1 MFEDQELEQA
11 AMAATTDGREP
22 GDGTEQASHG
32 EASDPEAAE
41 DGRDLAGVLRVNEQR
56 VRGHLDEMVRTTVEQ
71 TINAMLDAEA
81 DDLCGAKRY
90 ERSPDRVDT
99 RAGSYTRGLETKAGK
114 VQVKVPKLR
123 KLPFETQI
131 IERYKRRETSV
142 EEALVEM
149 YLAGVS
155 VRRVEDITEALWG
168 TKVSASTVSEL
179 NQKVYETIDAWRE
192 KPIEG
197 EFSYV
202 YLDGI
207 WLKRSWGGE
216 VKNVA
221 VLIAIGV
228 NEQGFREV
236 LGVVEGAKEDTESWR
251 EFLRH
256 LKGRG
261 LRSPRLV
268 ISDKAL
274 GLTGAVAE
282 FWPDASWQRCL
293 VHWYRN
299 LGSQVPTTKMKPVMA
314 LLKAIHAQEDRE
326 AARKKALDVMAKLE
340 AMKLGKVADLLSESL
355 EEVLA
360 YMAFPSEHWKKIRSN
375 NVLERVNRE
384 VRRRTRVVGAFPDG
398 RSALMLVAAR
408 LRYVAGREWG
418 TKRYMN
424 MDHLRD
430 LDAER
435 AEAAAAGSEA
445 PAAAAV
451 GSLTPSSP
459 APGVRPSGGE
469 ETTMEVA
476 EAA

>member
-1 MFEDQELEQA
+1 MIEKQVLEPTA
-11 AMAATTDGREP
+11 
-22 GDGTEQASHG
+22 
-32 EASDPEAAE
+32 EASCPAADGVTHPTRQPSNGEERIAAAAE
-41 DGRDLAGVLRVNEQR
+41 PRGIAGAVQVDEGR
-56 VRGHLDEMVRTTVEQ
+56 VRGHLDEMVRSTVEE

-81 DDLCGAKRY
+81 DHLCQARRY
-90 ERSPDRVDT
+90 ERTPDRVDT
-99 RAGSYTRGLETKAGK
+99 RAGSYARGLETKAGR
-114 VQVKVPKLR
+114 VELKVPKLR

-155 VRRVEDITEALWG
+155 VRRVEAGAAEALRYITEALWG

-179 NQKVYETIDAWRE
+179 NQKVYEKIDAWRE
-192 KPIEG
+192 RRITG
-197 EFSYV
+197 RYAYL

-216 VKNVA
+216 VTNVA

-228 NEQGFREV
+228 NEDGFREV
-236 LGVVEGAKEDTESWR
+236 LGVVEGAKEDQESWR
-251 EFLRH
+251 GFLRH
-256 LKGRG
+256 LKERG
-261 LRSPRLV
+261 LDAPRLV
-268 ISDKAL
+268 ISDKTL

-282 FWPDASWQRCL
+282 FWPSSSWQRCL

-299 LGSQVPTTKMKPVMA
+299 LGAHVPPTKMKAVMA
-314 LLKAIHAQEDRE
+314 LLKAVHAQEDKE
-326 AARKKALDVMAKLE
+326 AARKKASDVLAKLE
-340 AMKLGKVADLLSESL
+340 AMRLGKVAELLRGSL
-355 EEVLA
+355 EETLS
-360 YMAFPSEHWKKIRSN
+360 YMAFPSEHWRKIRSN

-418 TKRYMN
+418 TRRYMN
-424 MDHLRD
+424 MEHLKE
-430 LDAER
+430 LDAEASS
-435 AEAAAAGSEA
+435 AE
-445 PAAAAV
+445 
-451 GSLTPSSP
+451 
-459 APGVRPSGGE
+459 VRTDP
-469 ETTMEVA
+469 EVA